1 MEVINPIKHMSATLN
16 YRKYVTTSLSTYPRL
31 NHYNTTHILKGIC
44 VPLPLRTLA
53 MLRRRHSRL
62 VNVVTELVRPALT
75 KGYQIR
81 LQLVIICAEV
91 GDLDLAYTIIEAVL
105 LPSADLLS
113 TNRRGSSSG

>member
-1 MEVINPIKHMSATLN
+1 MLATLN
-16 YRKYVTTSLSTYPRL
+16 YRKYATISLSTYPRL
-31 NHYNTTHILKGIC
+31 NHYNIAHIIKGIW
-44 VPLPLRTLA
+44 VPLPPRTLA
-53 MLRRRHSRL
+53 TLRCRHSRL
-62 VNVVTELVRPALT
+62 VIVVAELVRSVLT